1 MKVFEIIN
9 KMKMAINKA
18 IVYARHSKAG
28 ALLSKAYK
36 QLRLAITLLIARMRM
51 RVTITAVKKIHKYY
65 SAKYL
70 DPDFKI
76 LRQYI
81 VLLDKTVIRKK
92 FFVHRSG
99 LKFSLRYKVKSISIE
114 ERLFWVNF
122 KNFKK
127 IKKEGWLPRNMR
139 IDELS
144 KRAFYVSSLKR
155 NYQEEYKAV
164 ENAIKRYTEYLKEQS
179 C

>member
-1 MKVFEIIN
+1 MKVFETIN
-9 KMKMAINKA
+9 KMRMAIKKA
-18 IVYARHSKAG
+18 VVYARHSKAG
-28 ALLSKAYK
+28 VAVLKAYK
-36 QLRLAITLLIARMRM
+36 WLQLHIALMIARMRM
-51 RVTITAVKKIHKYY
+51 RVTITAVKKIHKFY

-81 VLLDKTVIRKK
+81 VLLDKPIIKK
-92 FFVHRSG
+92 KYFIVRNG
-99 LKFSLRYKVKSISIE
+99 LKLQLKYKVTSVTIK
-114 ERLFWVNF
+114 ERLYWVNF

-155 NYQEEYKAV
+155 SYQAEYKAV
-164 ENAIKRYTEYLKEQS
+164 EEAMKRYTEYIKS
-179 C
+179 GTC